1 MAAFPDV
8 CEEEDG
14 KDCSLAGSLAA
25 AEAVVDEATLSEML
39 RADRFDGGNWVKAL
53 EDALAGFNKED
64 GRFP

>member
-1 MAAFPDV
+1 MGNRSESDTPESGLKMAAFPDV

-39 RADRFDGGNWVKAL
+39 RAAMLNGGWL
-53 EDALAGFNKED
+53 
-64 GRFP
+64 